1 MVTPR
6 RMPRARTGGVRLGC
20 MFVTIVVGVT
30 AYCGAYIGQSFW
42 KYYQFEDAFKNEAK
56 FASHYTDKQ
65 IKSHLRTMADSLL
78 LPDDAY
84 DISVDRSKHH
94 IDISTQY
101 YDHVKLGPMSRDFF
115 YSPHG
120 EADF

>member
-1 MVTPR
+1 
-6 RMPRARTGGVRLGC
+6 
-20 MFVTIVVGVT
+20 
-30 AYCGAYIGQSFW
+30 
-42 KYYQFEDAFKNEAK
+42 
-56 FASHYTDKQ
+56 
-65 IKSHLRTMADSLL
+65 L

-84 DISVDRSKHH
+84 DIDVERGKHH

-101 YDHVKLGPMSRDFF
+101 YDHVKLGPVSRDFF